1 MKTYY
6 EEYDM
11 IDFARKRR
19 FTQTIQ
25 SRTKKENSKC
35 ITQTL
40 RIGKRKE
47 KHIFI
52 LVGKM
57 KNKKAKRISCVV
69 VAVIA
74 FLLLLL
80 FLGSCGRRLHDKRCP
95 AYSEVKSP

>member
-1 MKTYY
+1 
-6 EEYDM
+6 
-11 IDFARKRR
+11 
-19 FTQTIQ
+19 
-25 SRTKKENSKC
+25 
-35 ITQTL
+35 
-40 RIGKRKE
+40 
-47 KHIFI
+47 
-52 LVGKM
+52 M

>member
-40 RIGKRKE
+40 RIGKRLENIGRENE
-47 KHIFI
+47 K
-52 LVGKM
+52 
-57 KNKKAKRISCVV
+57 
-69 VAVIA
+69 
-74 FLLLLL
+74 
-80 FLGSCGRRLHDKRCP
+80 
-95 AYSEVKSP
+95 